1 MEVINHTTKHTDTQ
15 LLVLTQISQL
25 LGYLIGFGSL
35 IAPLII
41 WLTKRDSVIG
51 MDEHGKNAVNF
62 QISLLLYIFISI
74 PLIFFFGL
82 GILTLIFACIVGFS
96 TGVVK
101 EIGNVDG
108 NGFATTVIIR
118 DQDAQITY
126 NASSGSITITS
137 LRNGDGDNFKL
148 INGNFNVTATTNTG
162 ETVTMTGNFKNI
174 EYLD

>member
-1 MEVINHTTKHTDTQ
+1 MKNLKTLSFLLFLSVLILSCSKNDDDDGSAGGEAEFTAMIDGGTFNNYTSELGSYSATSTNGLTIAVTDSN
-15 LLVLTQISQL
+15 LNIVRL
-25 LGYLIGFGSL
+25 F
-35 IAPLII
+35 
-41 WLTKRDSVIG
+41 
-51 MDEHGKNAVNF
+51 MNAT
-62 QISLLLYIFISI
+62 
-74 PLIFFFGL
+74 G
-82 GILTLIFACIVGFS
+82 GFS